1 MFDLLKELKKY
12 KSSDENEENSREQII
27 EFLKTNENAFS
38 RENKAGHVTAG
49 AFVCDRY
56 GNILL
61 NHHKKADMW
70 FQFGGHS
77 DGESD
82 SFAVAKREVYEEC
95 GISEFE
101 KAKPEIFDVSVQEI
115 SFNEAKNEPM
125 HLHYDINFLFV
136 TSGKEFKI
144 SDESSEIKWVTF
156 SQAKELVCKDDIPM
170 QRMMKKYEEMIN
182 NKSTGR

>member
-1 MFDLLKELKKY
+1 MFDLVAKLEKY
-12 KSSDENEENSREQII
+12 KSYDGDEENSRKQII
-27 EFLKTNENAFS
+27 EFLRNNENAFS

-49 AFVCDRY
+49 AFVCDET

-95 GISEFE
+95 GICEFE
-101 KAKPEIFDVSVQEI
+101 EAKPEIFDVSVQEI

-125 HLHYDINFLFV
+125 HLHYDINFLFI
-136 TSGKEFKI
+136 TKDKNFTISG
-144 SDESSEIKWVTF
+144 ESSEIKWVTL
-156 SQAKELVCKDDIPM
+156 SQAKELVSEDDIPM

-182 NKSTGR
+182 NQTTGR